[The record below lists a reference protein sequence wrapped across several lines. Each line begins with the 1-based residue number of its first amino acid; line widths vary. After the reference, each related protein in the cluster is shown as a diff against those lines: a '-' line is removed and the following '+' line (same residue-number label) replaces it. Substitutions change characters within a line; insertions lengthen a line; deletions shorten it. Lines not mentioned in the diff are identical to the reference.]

1 MSRIFFGVICGLIF
15 GIIDVIIMIPMKFDD
30 KRKKIEALSGAFI
43 ERFMLGF
50 IIPNIDINLHPIIA
64 GGLLG
69 IGLSVPTSIITR
81 AYIPIN
87 TIGLVGGV
95 VIGVIT
101 NIIY

>member
-1 MSRIFFGVICGLIF
+1 MSRVLFGIVCGLIF
-15 GIIDVIIMIPMKFDD
+15 GVIDVIIMIPMKFDD

-50 IIPNIDINLHPIIA
+50 IIPNIDINLHPVIT

-69 IGLSVPTSIITR
+69 IGLSVPTSIIIR

-87 TIGLVGGV
+87 AIGLVGGV
-95 VIGVIT
+95 VIGIIT